1 MGVGKVL
8 HYELLRKLGEGGMG
22 EVFLAQDTVLGRTV
36 ALKVLPADMA
46 SDPDRMRR
54 FIEEART
61 ASLLSHPN
69 VAAIYE
75 LRVGGD
81 VPFIAMEYVEGQ
93 TLGEKITG
101 QLLHSTE
108 ILHIAIQIA
117 DALDVAHSKGIIH
130 RDIKPANIMITPRGQ
145 AKVLDFGLAKRT
157 VLEDALSEDVTI
169 RERTLP
175 GLLVGTIAYMSP
187 EQALT
192 QTVDHRSDLFSLG
205 VVLYEMATGR
215 IPFAG
220 ITAMETI

>member
-1 MGVGKVL
+1 VGVGKVL

-108 ILHIAIQIA
+108 ILNIAIQIA

-130 RDIKPANIMITPRGQ
+130 RG
-145 AKVLDFGLAKRT
+145 
-157 VLEDALSEDVTI
+157 
-169 RERTLP
+169 
-175 GLLVGTIAYMSP
+175 
-187 EQALT
+187 
-192 QTVDHRSDLFSLG
+192 H
-205 VVLYEMATGR
+205 
-215 IPFAG
+215 
-220 ITAMETI
+220 